1 MLLKTTIGLA
11 YLASMASAT
20 FFPVMPKCWKKCAR
34 ESGLMCQWGDLACL
48 CKAANN
54 GFLVKANTCACNT
67 CEDWEFGND
76 HKAKIDIKEFAFA
89 CKMAKTPLA
98 DEASSAAFQAATCEG
113 TSGPPSPHSPPSS
126 PPPPPPPP
134 PPAPPVVPY
143 ESKPWPVPSAPPA
156 ASWPQPAGSLS
167 PSFPFSPS
175 TTLTIS
181 VPPKPTWGPSGPP
194 AAPPVVVPPPYT
206 KPAPVS
212 ISVSAPP
219 SWTQPTVVVPPVLAP
234 SGPSATVV
242 ISQTVMVSPMPLGGS
257 HSASAT
263 SPAPASSSKAGGAAS
278 SKSSAK
284 PSQFTGVAS
293 RSEAHF
299 GASIF
304 AFAAILAYYH
314 IA

>member
-98 DEASSAAFQAATCEG
+98 DEASSAAFQAATCE
-113 TSGPPSPHSPPSS
+113 
-126 PPPPPPPP
+126 
-134 PPAPPVVPY
+134 
-143 ESKPWPVPSAPPA
+143 
-156 ASWPQPAGSLS
+156 
-167 PSFPFSPS
+167 
-175 TTLTIS
+175 
-181 VPPKPTWGPSGPP
+181 GPP